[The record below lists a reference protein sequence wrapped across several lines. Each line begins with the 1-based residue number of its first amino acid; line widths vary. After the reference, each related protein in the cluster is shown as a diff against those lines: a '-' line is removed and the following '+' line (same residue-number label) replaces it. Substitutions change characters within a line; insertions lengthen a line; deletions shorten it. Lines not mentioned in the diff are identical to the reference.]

1 MIKTSDFPYPV
12 LRSDHSVLT
21 SYKREFHIKI
31 ECDEPVNN
39 ENDYVF
45 KIQVSTN
52 SNTIEKMLKE
62 NKASVYISYQVNI
75 LRKTFKINNK
85 DMNYELR
92 IPYSYFQSID
102 ELAISAVITANDD
115 FELIYNDEMDEGYNL
130 GVPYYITKKDILAI
144 SNEIIF
150 DFNKSGKTIIKLI
163 KRDDLEFGFQVNIN
177 QDDYILIEIS
187 PTFKKSYNVIAQK
200 QSELKISA
208 LTMINSS
215 LINLAMIN
223 VFMRLII
230 EGFENHKDKRW
241 FKIIRATF
249 NKKGIN
255 MEDIM
260 TELKD
265 DPDINKIYELVD
277 NFLNHFFDKII
288 YKCSEELK

>member
-12 LRSDHSVLT
+12 LRSDQSVLT

-31 ECDEPVNN
+31 ECGEPVNN

-52 SNTIEKMLKE
+52 SNTIEKMIKE
-62 NKASVYISYQVNI
+62 NKASVYISYQINI
-75 LRKTFKINNK
+75 LKKTFKINNK

-92 IPYSYFQSID
+92 IPYSFFQSID
-102 ELAISAVITANDD
+102 ELVISAVITANND

-130 GVPYYITKKDILAI
+130 EVPYYITKKDILAI

-265 DPDINKIYELVD
+265 EPDINKVYELVD
-277 NFLNHFFDKII
+277 IFLNHFLDKVI